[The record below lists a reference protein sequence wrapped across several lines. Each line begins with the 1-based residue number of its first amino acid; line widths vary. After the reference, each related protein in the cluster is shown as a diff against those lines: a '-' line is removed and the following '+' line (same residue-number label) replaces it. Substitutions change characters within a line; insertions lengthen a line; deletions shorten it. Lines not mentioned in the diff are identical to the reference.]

1 MKFTTKLVVGAVA
14 AVCVSAAL
22 AQKGETVKIA
32 FIDPLSGPFANV
44 GQNQLKSWQFAAE
57 HLGGAKNPAG
67 VKFEITGFD
76 NKGSPQESLNSLK
89 AAIDQGYHYIAQG
102 NGSGAALAPMITSKL
117 PNVGITIFT
126 QMSQLAAQTGAI
138 NLSQG
143 FPDFDGPQSLR
154 DAVGRHIA
162 SGHNQ
167 YSPMTGLPALRE
179 QIAAKIARSYGVQ
192 VNADSEVTVTPGA
205 TQAIFC
211 AIQAVIHSGD
221 EVIVFDPCYDS
232 YEPATELAGGRCVH
246 VQLNPDD
253 FSIDFD
259 QLAAALSPR
268 TKMIVI
274 NTPHNPSGALI
285 SRAELDQLAALIRD
299 RDIYLISDEVYEHL
313 VFDGVPHVSVLAH
326 EELYQRAFVVS
337 SFGKTYHV
345 TGWKTGYV
353 VAPPALTAE
362 LRKVHQYVSFCGVTP
377 LQYALADYMAEHP
390 EHVEE
395 LPGFYQAKRDLFC
408 DLLAPSR
415 FTFTRVTGTY
425 FQLVDY
431 SQIRPDLNDVEMA
444 MWMTREHGVASIPVS
459 VFYQNPPQGQRLVR
473 LCFAKREE
481 TLREAAAKL
490 CVI

>member
-1 MKFTTKLVVGAVA
+1 
-14 AVCVSAAL
+14 
-22 AQKGETVKIA
+22 
-32 FIDPLSGPFANV
+32 
-44 GQNQLKSWQFAAE
+44 
-57 HLGGAKNPAG
+57 
-67 VKFEITGFD
+67 
-76 NKGSPQESLNSLK
+76 
-89 AAIDQGYHYIAQG
+89 
-102 NGSGAALAPMITSKL
+102 MITSKL

-126 QMSQLAAQTGAI
+126 QMSQLAAQTGAL

-143 FPDFDGPQSLR
+143 FPDFDAPQALC

-162 SGHNQ
+162 QGHNQ

-179 QIAAKIARSYGVQ
+179 QIATKIARSYGINVD
-192 VNADSEVTVTPGA
+192 ADHEVTVTPGA

-211 AIQAVIHSGD
+211 AIQAVINRGD
-221 EVIVFDPCYDS
+221 EVIVFDPCYDA
-232 YEPATELAGGRCVH
+232 YEPSVELAGGRCVH
-246 VQLNPDD
+246 VQLGLDD
-253 FSIDFD
+253 FAIDFEK
-259 QLAAALSPR
+259 LAQALSPR
-268 TKMIVI
+268 TKMIVL
-274 NTPHNPSGALI
+274 NAPHNPSGALI
-285 SRAELDQLAALIRD
+285 SRAELDQLADLIRD

-313 VFDGVPHVSVLAH
+313 VFDGVPHVSVLNH
-326 EELYQRAFVVS
+326 PELCERAFVVS

-377 LQYALADYMAEHP
+377 LQYALADFMAEHP

-395 LPGFYQAKRDLFC
+395 LPAFYQAKRDLFC

-415 FTFTRVTGTY
+415 FTFNRAAGTY

-431 SQIRPDLNDVEMA
+431 SQIRPDLTDVEMA
-444 MWMTREHGVASIPVS
+444 LWMTREHGVASIPIS
-459 VFYQNPPQGQRLVR
+459 VFYQTPPEGQRLVR